1 MTASQSSTT
10 EAATRED
17 ADADGVAFVERPV
30 TNERKPYEKPAL
42 QRLGSVKDLT
52 FATRMTPF
60 SDGGGRRSM

>member
-1 MTASQSSTT
+1 MSSPKTP
-10 EAATRED
+10 ED
-17 ADADGVAFVERPV
+17 IAVERTSVPAPSFAAG
-30 TNERKPYEKPAL
+30 TSGTSERKPYEKPTL